1 MTVLIGID
9 PGKHGALCILSD
21 GSVALRDTPTINDG
35 KKDQYDIKEMNK
47 ILKDA
52 KAISPDIQAIIEQV
66 GAMPGQ
72 GVTSMF
78 SMGYGLGIWHSLLIA
93 NEIPFVRVRPQEWK
107 PTFSLKGKEK
117 GASILRAQELY
128 PAADIRLKKHDGRAE
143 ALLMAE
149 HLRRTL

>member
-1 MTVLIGID
+1 MTAIIGID
-9 PGKHGALCILSD
+9 PGKHGALCILTD
-21 GSVALRDTPTINDG
+21 DVVLIYDTPTINDG
-35 KKDQYDIKEMNK
+35 KKDQYDIKEMNE
-47 ILKDA
+47 LLRVA
-52 KAISPDIQAIIEQV
+52 KGAHPTVHAIIEQV

-78 SMGYGLGIWHSLLIA
+78 SMGYGLGIWHALLIA
-93 NEIPFVRVRPQEWK
+93 NGIPFVRVRPQEWK

-128 PAADIRLKKHDGRAE
+128 PNADIRLKKHDGRAE

-149 HLRRTL
+149 HLRRTR